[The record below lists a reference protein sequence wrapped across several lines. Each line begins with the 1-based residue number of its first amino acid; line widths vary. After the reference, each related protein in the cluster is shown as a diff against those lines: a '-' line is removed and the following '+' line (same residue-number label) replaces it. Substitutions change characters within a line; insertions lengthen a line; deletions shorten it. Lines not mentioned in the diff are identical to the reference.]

1 MNYTVIVPFYN
12 EEKNI
17 SSFNKEL
24 INNLK
29 KIDNGKRDLEII
41 YIDDGSSDKTFS
53 ELKKLKTNTFDTLI
67 IKHRT
72 NLSQSAAINTGI
84 NQSKYENI
92 VIMDGDLQNDPDDL
106 GKMITEFEKGT
117 DMLIGWR
124 KHRKDNFFSRTL
136 PSSIAN
142 FIVRLFSKSKIHDH
156 GCAFKIVR
164 KNIIDDLT
172 NWGDFHR
179 LLAARVANNGYQVNE
194 IEVKHN
200 SRIHGQSNYGFSRIL
215 KVIIDLLYLKFFKNY
230 KTQSIYFFGLFSFFS
245 FLLSAFIF
253 IYMLILKYFYATSF
267 IQTPLPILVIFLIM
281 IGLIFLFIGIL
292 AQLIINQNSKNIN
305 KESNI
310 KEKIYFKK
318 IKKNSIIS
326 EK

>member
-12 EEKNI
+12 EAKNI
-17 SSFNKEL
+17 SSFNNEL

-29 KIDNGKRDLEII
+29 KIDNGKRNLEIV
-41 YIDDGSSDKTFS
+41 YVDDGSSDETFN
-53 ELKKLKTNTFDTLI
+53 ELKKLSTNTVETLI

-84 NQSKYENI
+84 GQSKYENI
-92 VIMDGDLQNDPDDL
+92 VIMDGDLQNDPNDL
-106 GKMITEFEKGT
+106 AKMVSEFEKGT

-124 KHRKDNFFSRTL
+124 KHRKDNFFSRIL
-136 PSSIAN
+136 PSTIAN
-142 FIVRLFSKSKIHDH
+142 FIVRLFSRSKIHDH
-156 GCAFKIVR
+156 GCAFKIL
-164 KNIIDDLT
+164 KKKIIDDFT

-179 LLAARVANNGYQVNE
+179 LLAARIANNGYQVNE

-200 SRIHGQSNYGFSRIL
+200 SRIHGRSNYGFGRIL

-245 FLLSAFIF
+245 FLLSILFF

-267 IQTPLPILVIFLIM
+267 IETPLPLLVIFLIM

-292 AQLIINQNSKNIN
+292 AQLIINQDSKNIN

-318 IKKNSIIS
+318 N
-326 EK
+326 

>member
-12 EEKNI
+12 EAKNI
-17 SSFNKEL
+17 SSFNNEL

-29 KIDNGKRDLEII
+29 KIDNEKRNLEIV
-41 YIDDGSSDKTFS
+41 YVDDGSSDETFN
-53 ELKKLKTNTFDTLI
+53 ELKKLSTNTVETLI

-84 NQSKYENI
+84 GQSKYENI
-92 VIMDGDLQNDPDDL
+92 VIMDGDLQNDPSDL
-106 GKMITEFEKGT
+106 AKMVSEFEKGT

-124 KHRKDNFFSRTL
+124 KHRKDNFFLRIL
-136 PSSIAN
+136 PSTIAN
-142 FIVRLFSKSKIHDH
+142 FIVRLFSRSKIHDH
-156 GCAFKIVR
+156 GCAFKIL
-164 KNIIDDLT
+164 KKEIIDDFT

-179 LLAARVANNGYQVNE
+179 LLAARLANNGYQVNE

-200 SRIHGQSNYGFSRIL
+200 SRIHGRSNYGFGRIL

-245 FLLSAFIF
+245 FLLSILFF

-267 IQTPLPILVIFLIM
+267 IQTPLPLLVIFLIM

-292 AQLIINQNSKNIN
+292 AQLIINQDSKNIN

-318 IKKNSIIS
+318 N
-326 EK
+326 

>member
-12 EEKNI
+12 EAKNI
-17 SSFNKEL
+17 SSFNNEL

-29 KIDNGKRDLEII
+29 KIDNEKRNLEIV
-41 YIDDGSSDKTFS
+41 YVDDGSSDETFN
-53 ELKKLKTNTFDTLI
+53 ELKKLSTNTFETLI
-67 IKHRT
+67 IKHHT

-84 NQSKYENI
+84 GQSKYENI
-92 VIMDGDLQNDPDDL
+92 VIMDGDLQNDPNDL
-106 GKMITEFEKGT
+106 AKMVSEFEKGT

-124 KHRKDNFFSRTL
+124 KHRKDNFFYRTL
-136 PSSIAN
+136 PSTIAN
-142 FIVRLFSKSKIHDH
+142 FIVRLFSRSKIHDH
-156 GCAFKIVR
+156 GCAFKIL
-164 KNIIDDLT
+164 KKEIIDDFT

-200 SRIHGQSNYGFSRIL
+200 SRIHGRSNYGFGRIL

-245 FLLSAFIF
+245 FILSILFF

-267 IQTPLPILVIFLIM
+267 IQTPLPLLVIFLIM

-292 AQLIINQNSKNIN
+292 AQLIINQDSKNIN
-305 KESNI
+305 KENNI

-318 IKKNSIIS
+318 N
-326 EK
+326 

>member
-12 EEKNI
+12 EAKNI
-17 SSFNKEL
+17 SSFNNEL

-29 KIDNGKRDLEII
+29 KIDNEKRNLEIV
-41 YIDDGSSDKTFS
+41 YVDDGSSDETFN
-53 ELKKLKTNTFDTLI
+53 ELKKLSTNTVETLI
-67 IKHRT
+67 IKHHT

-84 NQSKYENI
+84 GQSKYENI
-92 VIMDGDLQNDPDDL
+92 VIMDGDLQNDPNDL
-106 GKMITEFEKGT
+106 AKMVSEFEKGT

-124 KHRKDNFFSRTL
+124 KHRKDNFFLRTL
-136 PSSIAN
+136 PSTIAN
-142 FIVRLFSKSKIHDH
+142 FIVRLFSRSKIHDH
-156 GCAFKIVR
+156 GCAFKIL
-164 KNIIDDLT
+164 KKEIIDDFT

-179 LLAARVANNGYQVNE
+179 LLAARLANNGYQVNE

-200 SRIHGQSNYGFSRIL
+200 SRIHGRSNYGFGRIL

-245 FLLSAFIF
+245 FLLSILFF

-267 IQTPLPILVIFLIM
+267 IQTPLPLLVIFLIM

-292 AQLIINQNSKNIN
+292 AQLIINQDSKNIN

-318 IKKNSIIS
+318 N
-326 EK
+326 

>member
-12 EEKNI
+12 EAKNI
-17 SSFNKEL
+17 SSFNYEL

-29 KIDNGKRDLEII
+29 KIDNGKRNLEII
-41 YIDDGSSDKTFS
+41 YVDDGSSDETFN
-53 ELKKLKTNTFDTLI
+53 ELKKLSINTFETLI

-84 NQSKYENI
+84 GQSKYENI
-92 VIMDGDLQNDPDDL
+92 VIMDGDLQNDPNDL
-106 GKMITEFEKGT
+106 AKMVSEFEKGT
-117 DMLIGWR
+117 DMIIGWR

-136 PSSIAN
+136 PSNIAN
-142 FIVRLFSKSKIHDH
+142 FIVRLFSRSKIHDH

-179 LLAARVANNGYQVNE
+179 LLAARVANNGYKVNE

-245 FLLSAFIF
+245 FLLSALIF

-267 IQTPLPILVIFLIM
+267 IQTPLPLLVIFLIM
-281 IGLIFLFIGIL
+281 VGLIFLFIGIL
-292 AQLIINQNSKNIN
+292 AQLIINQDNKNIN
-305 KESNI
+305 KESYI

-318 IKKNSIIS
+318 N
-326 EK
+326 

>member
-12 EEKNI
+12 EAKNI
-17 SSFNKEL
+17 SSFNNEL

-29 KIDNGKRDLEII
+29 KIDNGKRNLEII
-41 YIDDGSSDKTFS
+41 YVDDGSSDETFI
-53 ELKKLKTNTFDTLI
+53 ELKKLSTNTVETLI

-84 NQSKYENI
+84 GQSKYENI
-92 VIMDGDLQNDPDDL
+92 VIMDGDLQNDPNDL
-106 GKMITEFEKGT
+106 AKMVSEFEKGT
-117 DMLIGWR
+117 DMVIGWR
-124 KHRKDNFFSRTL
+124 KHRKDNFFLRTL
-136 PSSIAN
+136 PSTIAN
-142 FIVRLFSKSKIHDH
+142 FIVRLFSRSKIHDH
-156 GCAFKIVR
+156 GCAFKILR
-164 KNIIDDLT
+164 KEIIDDFT

-179 LLAARVANNGYQVNE
+179 LLAARLANNGYQVNE

-200 SRIHGQSNYGFSRIL
+200 RRIHGRSNYGFGRIL

-245 FLLSAFIF
+245 FLLSILFF

-267 IQTPLPILVIFLIM
+267 IQTPLPLLVIFLIV

-292 AQLIINQNSKNIN
+292 AQLIINQDSKNIN

-318 IKKNSIIS
+318 S
-326 EK
+326 

>member
-12 EEKNI
+12 EAKNI
-17 SSFNKEL
+17 PSFNNEL

-29 KIDNGKRDLEII
+29 KIDNGKRNLEIV
-41 YIDDGSSDKTFS
+41 YVDDGSSDETFN
-53 ELKKLKTNTFDTLI
+53 ELKKLSTNTVETLI

-84 NQSKYENI
+84 GQSKYENI
-92 VIMDGDLQNDPDDL
+92 VIMDGDLQNDPNDL
-106 GKMITEFEKGT
+106 AKMVSEFEKGT

-124 KHRKDNFFSRTL
+124 KHRKDNFYLRTL
-136 PSSIAN
+136 PSTIAN
-142 FIVRLFSKSKIHDH
+142 FIVRLFSRSKIHDH
-156 GCAFKIVR
+156 GCAFKIL
-164 KNIIDDLT
+164 KKEIIDDFT

-179 LLAARVANNGYQVNE
+179 LLAARLANNGYQVNE

-200 SRIHGQSNYGFSRIL
+200 SRIHGRSNYGFGRIL

-245 FLLSAFIF
+245 FLLSILFF

-267 IQTPLPILVIFLIM
+267 IQTPLPLLVIFLIM

-292 AQLIINQNSKNIN
+292 AQLIINQDSKNIN

-318 IKKNSIIS
+318 N
-326 EK
+326 

>member
-12 EEKNI
+12 EAKNI
-17 SSFNKEL
+17 SSFNYEL

-29 KIDNGKRDLEII
+29 KIDNGKRNLEII
-41 YIDDGSSDKTFS
+41 YVDDGSSDETFN
-53 ELKKLKTNTFDTLI
+53 ELKKLSINTVETLI

-84 NQSKYENI
+84 GQSKYENI
-92 VIMDGDLQNDPDDL
+92 VIMDGDLQNDPNDL
-106 GKMITEFEKGT
+106 AKMVSEFEKGT

-124 KHRKDNFFSRTL
+124 KHRKDNFFLRTL
-136 PSSIAN
+136 PSTIAN
-142 FIVRLFSKSKIHDH
+142 FIVRLFSRSKIHDH
-156 GCAFKIVR
+156 GCAFKIL
-164 KNIIDDLT
+164 KKEIIDDFT

-179 LLAARVANNGYQVNE
+179 LLAARLANNGYQVNE

-200 SRIHGQSNYGFSRIL
+200 RRIHGRSNYGFGRIL

-245 FLLSAFIF
+245 FLLSILSF

-267 IQTPLPILVIFLIM
+267 IQTPLPLLVIFLIM

-292 AQLIINQNSKNIN
+292 AQLIINQDSKNIN
-305 KESNI
+305 KENNI

-318 IKKNSIIS
+318 N
-326 EK
+326 

>member
-12 EEKNI
+12 EAKNI
-17 SSFNKEL
+17 SSFNNEL

-29 KIDNGKRDLEII
+29 KIDNEKRNLEIV
-41 YIDDGSSDKTFS
+41 YVDDGSSDETFN
-53 ELKKLKTNTFDTLI
+53 ELKKLSTNTVETLI

-84 NQSKYENI
+84 GQSKYENI
-92 VIMDGDLQNDPDDL
+92 VIMDGDLQNDPNDL
-106 GKMITEFEKGT
+106 AKMVSEFEKGT

-124 KHRKDNFFSRTL
+124 KHRKDNFFLRTL
-136 PSSIAN
+136 PSTIAN
-142 FIVRLFSKSKIHDH
+142 FIVRLFSRSKIHDH
-156 GCAFKIVR
+156 GCAFKIL
-164 KNIIDDLT
+164 KKEIIDDFT

-179 LLAARVANNGYQVNE
+179 LLAARLANNGYQVNE

-200 SRIHGQSNYGFSRIL
+200 RRIHGRSNYGFGRIL

-245 FLLSAFIF
+245 FLLSILFF

-267 IQTPLPILVIFLIM
+267 IQTPLPLLVIFLIM

-292 AQLIINQNSKNIN
+292 AQLIINQDSKNIN

-318 IKKNSIIS
+318 N
-326 EK
+326 

>member
-12 EEKNI
+12 EAKNI
-17 SSFNKEL
+17 SSFNYEL

-29 KIDNGKRDLEII
+29 KIDNGKRNLEII
-41 YIDDGSSDKTFS
+41 YVDDGSSDETFN
-53 ELKKLKTNTFDTLI
+53 ELKKLSINTVETLI

-84 NQSKYENI
+84 GQSKYENI
-92 VIMDGDLQNDPDDL
+92 VIMDGDLQNDPNDL
-106 GKMITEFEKGT
+106 AKMVSEFEKGT

-136 PSSIAN
+136 PSNIAN
-142 FIVRLFSKSKIHDH
+142 FIVRLFSRSKIHDH
-156 GCAFKIVR
+156 GCAFKIL
-164 KNIIDDLT
+164 KKEIIDDLT

-179 LLAARVANNGYQVNE
+179 LLAARIANNGYQVNE
-194 IEVKHN
+194 IEVKHK
-200 SRIHGQSNYGFSRIL
+200 SRIHGHSNYGFGRIL

-245 FLLSAFIF
+245 FLLSILFF

-267 IQTPLPILVIFLIM
+267 IQTPLPLLVIFLIM

-292 AQLIINQNSKNIN
+292 AQLIINQDSKNIN

-318 IKKNSIIS
+318 N
-326 EK
+326 

>member
-24 INNLK
+24 INNLN
-29 KIDNGKRDLEII
+29 KIDDGNRDIEII
-41 YIDDGSSDKTFS
+41 YIDDGSNDKTFE
-53 ELKKLKTNTFDTLI
+53 ELGKLKTNTFETLI

-84 NQSKYENI
+84 SQSKYENI
-92 VIMDGDLQNDPDDL
+92 VIMDGDLQNDPTDL
-106 GKMITEFEKGT
+106 AKMVAEFEKGT

-124 KHRKDNFFSRTL
+124 KHRKDNFFFRTL
-136 PSSIAN
+136 PSLIAN

-156 GCAFKIVR
+156 GCAFKILK
-164 KNIIDDLT
+164 KNIIDDFT

-179 LLAARVANNGYQVNE
+179 LLAARVADNGYQVNE

-200 SRIHGQSNYGFSRIL
+200 SRIHGNSNYGFGRVL
-215 KVIIDLLYLKFFKNY
+215 KVLIDLLYLKFFKNY

-245 FLLSAFIF
+245 FILSVIFF
-253 IYMLILKYFYATSF
+253 IYMLILKYSYSTTF
-267 IQTPLPILVIFLIM
+267 IETPLPLLIIFLIM
-281 IGLIFLFIGIL
+281 IGLIFLFIGIIV
-292 AQLIINQNSKNIN
+292 QLIINQDNRNNN
-305 KESNI
+305 KMSNI
-310 KEKIYFKK
+310 KEKIYVKK
-318 IKKNSIIS
+318 K
-326 EK
+326 

>member
-12 EEKNI
+12 EAKNI
-17 SSFNKEL
+17 SSFNYEL

-29 KIDNGKRDLEII
+29 KIDNGKRNLEII
-41 YIDDGSSDKTFS
+41 YVDDGSSDETFN
-53 ELKKLKTNTFDTLI
+53 ELKKLSINTVETLI

-84 NQSKYENI
+84 GQSKYENI
-92 VIMDGDLQNDPDDL
+92 VIMDGDLQNDPNDL
-106 GKMITEFEKGT
+106 AKMVSEFEKGT

-124 KHRKDNFFSRTL
+124 KHRKDNFFYRIL
-136 PSSIAN
+136 PSTIAN
-142 FIVRLFSKSKIHDH
+142 FIVRLFSRSKIHDH
-156 GCAFKIVR
+156 GCAFKIL
-164 KNIIDDLT
+164 KKEIIDDFT

-179 LLAARVANNGYQVNE
+179 LLAARLANNGYQVNE

-200 SRIHGQSNYGFSRIL
+200 SRIHGRSNYGFGRIL

-245 FLLSAFIF
+245 FLLSILFF

-267 IQTPLPILVIFLIM
+267 IQTPLPLLIIFLIM

-292 AQLIINQNSKNIN
+292 AQLIINQDSKNIN
-305 KESNI
+305 KENNI
-310 KEKIYFKK
+310 KEKIYYKK
-318 IKKNSIIS
+318 S
-326 EK
+326 

>member
-12 EEKNI
+12 EAKNI
-17 SSFNKEL
+17 SSFNNEL

-29 KIDNGKRDLEII
+29 KIDNEKRNLEIV
-41 YIDDGSSDKTFS
+41 YVDDGSSDETFN
-53 ELKKLKTNTFDTLI
+53 ELKKLSTNTVETLI
-67 IKHRT
+67 IKHHT

-84 NQSKYENI
+84 GQSKYENI
-92 VIMDGDLQNDPDDL
+92 VIMDGDLQNDPNDL
-106 GKMITEFEKGT
+106 AKMVSEFEKGT

-124 KHRKDNFFSRTL
+124 KHRKDNFFLRTL
-136 PSSIAN
+136 PSTIAN
-142 FIVRLFSKSKIHDH
+142 FIVRLFSRSKIHDH
-156 GCAFKIVR
+156 GCAFKIL
-164 KNIIDDLT
+164 KKEIIDDFT

-179 LLAARVANNGYQVNE
+179 LLAARLANNGYQVNE

-200 SRIHGQSNYGFSRIL
+200 SRIHGRSNYGFGRIL

-245 FLLSAFIF
+245 FLLSILFF

-267 IQTPLPILVIFLIM
+267 IQTPLPLLVILLIM

-292 AQLIINQNSKNIN
+292 AQLIINQDHKNSKKEINI
-305 KESNI
+305 E
-310 KEKIYFKK
+310 EKIYL
-318 IKKNSIIS
+318 KKN
-326 EK
+326 

>member
-12 EEKNI
+12 EAKNI
-17 SSFNKEL
+17 PSFNNEL
-24 INNLK
+24 IINLK
-29 KIDNGKRDLEII
+29 KIDNGKRNLEIV
-41 YIDDGSSDKTFS
+41 YVDDGSSDETFN
-53 ELKKLKTNTFDTLI
+53 ELKKLSTNTVETLI

-84 NQSKYENI
+84 GQSKYENI
-92 VIMDGDLQNDPDDL
+92 VIMDGDLQNDPNDL
-106 GKMITEFEKGT
+106 AKMVSEFEKGT

-136 PSSIAN
+136 PSTIAN
-142 FIVRLFSKSKIHDH
+142 FIVRLFSRSKIHDH
-156 GCAFKIVR
+156 GCAFKIL
-164 KNIIDDLT
+164 KKEIIDDFT

-179 LLAARVANNGYQVNE
+179 LLAARLANNGYQVNE

-200 SRIHGQSNYGFSRIL
+200 SRIHGRSNYGFGRIL

-245 FLLSAFIF
+245 FLLSILFF

-267 IQTPLPILVIFLIM
+267 IQTPLPLLVIFLIM

-292 AQLIINQNSKNIN
+292 AQLIINQDSKNIN

-318 IKKNSIIS
+318 N
-326 EK
+326 

>member
-12 EEKNI
+12 EAKNI
-17 SSFNKEL
+17 SSFNNEL

-29 KIDNGKRDLEII
+29 KIDNGKRNLEIV
-41 YIDDGSSDKTFS
+41 YVDDGSSDETFN
-53 ELKKLKTNTFDTLI
+53 ELKKLSTNTVETLI

-84 NQSKYENI
+84 GQSKYENI
-92 VIMDGDLQNDPDDL
+92 VIMDGDLQNDPNDL
-106 GKMITEFEKGT
+106 AKMVSEFEKGT

-124 KHRKDNFFSRTL
+124 KHRKDNFFLRIL
-136 PSSIAN
+136 PSTIAN
-142 FIVRLFSKSKIHDH
+142 FIVRLFSRSKIHDH
-156 GCAFKIVR
+156 GCAFKIL
-164 KNIIDDLT
+164 KKKIIDDFT

-179 LLAARVANNGYQVNE
+179 LLAARLANNGYQVNE

-200 SRIHGQSNYGFSRIL
+200 SRIHGRSNYGFGRIL

-245 FLLSAFIF
+245 FLLSILFF

-267 IQTPLPILVIFLIM
+267 IQTPLPLLVIFLIM

-292 AQLIINQNSKNIN
+292 AQLIINQDSKNIN
-305 KESNI
+305 KKSSI

-318 IKKNSIIS
+318 N
-326 EK
+326 

>member
-12 EEKNI
+12 EAKNI
-17 SSFNKEL
+17 SSFNYEL

-29 KIDNGKRDLEII
+29 KIDNGKRNLEII
-41 YIDDGSSDKTFS
+41 YVDDGSSDETFN
-53 ELKKLKTNTFDTLI
+53 ELKKLSINTVETLI

-84 NQSKYENI
+84 GQSKYENI
-92 VIMDGDLQNDPDDL
+92 VIMDGDLQNDPNDL
-106 GKMITEFEKGT
+106 AKMVSEFEKGT

-124 KHRKDNFFSRTL
+124 KHRKDNFFLRTL
-136 PSSIAN
+136 PSTIAN
-142 FIVRLFSKSKIHDH
+142 FIVRLFSRSKIHDH
-156 GCAFKIVR
+156 GCAFKIL
-164 KNIIDDLT
+164 KKEIIDDFT

-179 LLAARVANNGYQVNE
+179 LLAARLVNNGYQVNE

-200 SRIHGQSNYGFSRIL
+200 RRIHGRSNYGFGRIL

-245 FLLSAFIF
+245 FLLSILFF

-267 IQTPLPILVIFLIM
+267 IQTPLPLLVIFLIM

-292 AQLIINQNSKNIN
+292 AQLIINQDSKNIN

-318 IKKNSIIS
+318 N
-326 EK
+326 